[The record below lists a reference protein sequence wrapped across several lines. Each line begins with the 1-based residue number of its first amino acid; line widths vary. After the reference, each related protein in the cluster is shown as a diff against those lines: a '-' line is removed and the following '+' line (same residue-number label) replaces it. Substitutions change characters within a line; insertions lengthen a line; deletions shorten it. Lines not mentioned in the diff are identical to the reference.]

1 MNTLLWHMHQ
11 WGRRLGRTGLAGL
24 LVLAVAVL
32 VHFGRTVPLVAET
45 AALETRLI
53 HLQADAKRAVPRV
66 VSVPASGFIDTLPA
80 TTAAAT
86 VIGQLEQLARAHN
99 LQLLR
104 GQYTQSP
111 VAGTSLLRWQLSL
124 PIKADYPR
132 LIAFIA
138 ASLQAEP
145 TLALDELKVKRETI
159 ETPMLD
165 ADLRFNLY
173 LRESG
178 HD

>member
-1 MNTLLWHMHQ
+1 MNTLLWHAHQ
-11 WGRRLGRTGLAGL
+11 WGRRLGRTGLAGML
-24 LVLAVAVL
+24 ILVIAALI
-32 VHFGRTVPLVAET
+32 HFGRTVPLEEET

-53 HLQADAKRAVPRV
+53 HLQADAKRVVPHA
-66 VSVPASGFIDTLPA
+66 VSVPTSGFIDTLPA

-111 VAGTSLLRWQLSL
+111 VAGTSLLRWQLTL

-132 LIAFIA
+132 LVAFIA
-138 ASLQAEP
+138 ASLQAQP
-145 TLALDELKVKRETI
+145 TLALDDLKLKRETI
-159 ETPMLD
+159 ETTTLD

-173 LRESG
+173 LRESR

>member
-1 MNTLLWHMHQ
+1 MNTLMWHAHQ

-24 LVLAVAVL
+24 LILVVAAL
-32 VHFGRTVPLVAET
+32 IHFGRTVPLEAET
-45 AALETRLI
+45 AVLETRLSR
-53 HLQADAKRAVPRV
+53 LQADATRVVPRA

-104 GQYTQSP
+104 GQYTQTP
-111 VAGTSLLRWQLSL
+111 VPGTSLLRWQVSL

-132 LIAFIA
+132 LIVFIA
-138 ASLQAEP
+138 DSLQAQP
-145 TLALDELKVKRETI
+145 TLALDDLKLKRETI
-159 ETPMLD
+159 ETPTLD

-173 LRESG
+173 LRESR